1 MNPGKI
7 RSILQFA
14 AAAGLLLALP
24 AFAADPQAQ
33 ADAAGRPK
41 HRAVKP
47 AAPPDLLTG
56 RITDSVTGLG
66 LTEASITFG
75 SQSADTD
82 ANGAFSFDKP
92 ALGAATVSV
101 TRWGYGSSSR
111 SVTITGGTN
120 VVNFALAG
128 KPVTTLKD
136 TDGVTHVLDAEL
148 SQFAALVP
156 FSSPHRSDAAKFCSA
171 GAKETIDKNNIK
183 QIIGPGVL
191 VDNASCC
198 TMGQTLQV
206 TLKLKDNST
215 KLATFD
221 DACIGATIDFV
232 GRNRTSGEWE
242 FIHFTNIS
250 TIDFP

>member
-7 RSILQFA
+7 RNILQFA

-24 AFAADPQAQ
+24 VLAADPQAQ
-33 ADAAGRPK
+33 TDAAGKPK
-41 HRAVKP
+41 HRALKVPVP
-47 AAPPDLLTG
+47 ADALTG
-56 RITDSVTGLG
+56 RITDSLTGLG
-66 LTEASITFG
+66 LSEATITFG
-75 SQSADTD
+75 NQSADSD
-82 ANGAFSFDKP
+82 ANGFFTFDKP
-92 ALGAATVSV
+92 AQGVVTVSV

-111 SVTITGGTN
+111 SVTVTGGTN

-156 FSSPHRSDAAKFCSA
+156 FSSPHRSDSAKFCTA

-183 QIIGPGVL
+183 QILGPGVL

-198 TMGQTLQV
+198 SMGPTLQI
-206 TLKLKDNST
+206 TLKMKDNST